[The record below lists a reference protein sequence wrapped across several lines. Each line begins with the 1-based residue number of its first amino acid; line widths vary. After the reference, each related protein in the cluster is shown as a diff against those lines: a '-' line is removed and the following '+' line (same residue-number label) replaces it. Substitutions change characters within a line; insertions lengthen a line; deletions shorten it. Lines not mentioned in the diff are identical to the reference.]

1 MTSLE
6 VMLQRED
13 VVTEALSWVRT
24 PYAHHA
30 RVKGA
35 GVDCGMILAA
45 VYEAAGVLPH
55 VDPGEYVHDWFLHRD
70 EPVYLE
76 IVEKFAAKIDGPPQP
91 GDIAMYQ
98 FGRNP
103 AHGAIVIEWPV
114 ILHSYQPAGMV
125 ILDDAVA
132 NKDLAERFVGIWSPW
147 AKKGGAE

>member
-1 MTSLE
+1 MTALE

-35 GVDCGMILAA
+35 GVDCGMILCE
-45 VYEAAGVLPH
+45 VYERAGILPH
-55 VDPGEYVHDWFLHRD
+55 VDPGEYVQDWFLHQD
-70 EPVYLE
+70 EPVYLN
-76 IVEKFAAKIDGPPQP
+76 IVEQFAARIEGPAQP

-103 AHGAIVIEWPV
+103 AHGAIVIEWPLIV
-114 ILHSYQPAGMV
+114 HAYANAGMV
-125 ILDDAVA
+125 IQDDAEA
-132 NKDLAERFVGIWSPW
+132 NKDLKERFVGIWSPW
-147 AKKGGAE
+147 AKKGGE

>member
-1 MTSLE
+1 
-6 VMLQRED
+6 MLQREA
-13 VVTEALSWVRT
+13 VVEEALSWQRT

-45 VYEAAGVLPH
+45 VYAAAGVLPE
-55 VDPGEYVHDWFLHRD
+55 VDPGEYVYDWFMHRD
-70 EPVYLE
+70 EPVYLNTL
-76 IVEKFAAKIDGPPQP
+76 EKYAAKIDTPPQP
-91 GDIAMYQ
+91 GDIAMFQ

-147 AKKGGAE
+147 AKVRS